1 MKYNPFQ
8 ATGRYEF
15 TGKGSEIKPPRFI
28 YHLDYSGGRYY
39 LDHESINYKRMNIA
53 KEGLFGQDMG
63 NGGVWANV
71 YQRNPYGWFPIC
83 LDSWD
88 YMGDKLSSEMLI
100 GYYDVWRID
109 TTKIKNI
116 WYNDEELMEGEVN
129 YLSKALYTPDTVSGK
144 ALQLFHMDFDKD
156 ILYDYDAYVLAPLIP
171 MKIINDYIR
180 FTHRRKRIF
189 YTQKVV

>member
-8 ATGRYEF
+8 ATGRYKVTEH
-15 TGKGSEIKPPRFI
+15 GSEIKPPRYI

-39 LDHESINYKRMNIA
+39 LDSESLNYKRMNIA
-53 KEGLFGQDMG
+53 KEGLFGKDMG

-83 LDSWD
+83 LDLYD
-88 YMGDKLSSEMLI
+88 CRDALSAEMLI

-116 WYNDEELMEGEVN
+116 WYNDEKLMEGEVN

-144 ALQLFHMDFDKD
+144 ALQLFHMDLDKD
-156 ILYDYDAYVLAPLIP
+156 MLYDYKVNWLAPLIP
-171 MKIINDYIR
+171 MKTINNYIR
-180 FTHRRKRIF
+180 FTHRRRRI
-189 YTQKVV
+189 YLN

>member
-8 ATGRYEF
+8 STDRYKVTGEL
-15 TGKGSEIKPPRFI
+15 GSEIEPPRFI

-71 YQRNPYGWFPIC
+71 YQRNPYYWFPIC
-83 LDSWD
+83 LDLWD
-88 YMGDKLSSEMLI
+88 CVYRFSAEMLI

-109 TTKIKNI
+109 TTKIKNK
-116 WYNDEELMEGEVN
+116 WYIDPNMQAGEVKD
-129 YLSKALYTPDTVSGK
+129 LSKVLYTPDTVSGK
-144 ALQLFHMDFDKD
+144 ALQLFHMDLDKD
-156 ILYDYDAYVLAPLIP
+156 MLYDYNVYSLAPLIP
-171 MKIINDYIR
+171 MKKINDFIR
-180 FTHRRKRIF
+180 FTHRRKRI
-189 YTQKVV
+189 YYSRE